1 MSSKFPEITNLM
13 LPFYIYLNLYY
24 EYALNSSL
32 YKTETWSSLIS
43 KTFL

>member
-1 MSSKFPEITNLM
+1 MSSKFPEMTNL
-13 LPFYIYLNLYY
+13 LLSFYVYLNLYY

-32 YKTETWSSLIS
+32 YKTDKILLIS